1 MSCPLQHWGKYISGL
16 EVTTSTKTFHKKI
29 PVKCFDIFHLCMFLI
44 LYFKHGV
51 GRLVHGFCRS
61 STPTFISATT
71 IENQHLSLHGKYGSG
86 IFCFFSHFC
95 LFFAIFVTIIL
106 PSFLQPRWIQKKKT
120 WVIYYLHFHFA
131 NVKHALEL
139 ISSSTRVKV
148 STFP

>member
-71 IENQHLSLHGKYGSG
+71 IENQHLSSRKVRLANFLLLFTFLPF
-86 IFCFFSHFC
+86 FCHFLFHNSTFISATTLDTKKENLSDILSSFPFCKCKAC
-95 LFFAIFVTIIL
+95 LGTYIIL
-106 PSFLQPRWIQKKKT
+106 
-120 WVIYYLHFHFA
+120 
-131 NVKHALEL
+131 N
-139 ISSSTRVKV
+139 
-148 STFP
+148 